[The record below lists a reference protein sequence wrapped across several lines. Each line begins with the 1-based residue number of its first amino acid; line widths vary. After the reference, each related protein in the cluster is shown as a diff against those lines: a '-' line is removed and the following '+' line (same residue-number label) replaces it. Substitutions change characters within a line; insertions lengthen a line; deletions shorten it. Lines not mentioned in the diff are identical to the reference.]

1 MTVMDARCNRNAK
14 FDCKQNDSKTFR
26 INFDQWCCCYAQ
38 TIKAKNWE
46 IQPTLI
52 QLKTWYFLQKL
63 IVCLLSF
70 DLFISSKVSR
80 LHNFY
85 TVLIVCIT
93 LHQSVHWLLLFSD
106 QQHQHDNKEKEANN
120 TKMDSMRV
128 HSVFFKFISH
138 LYMLCI
144 HTLRWPLRMSFSEIE
159 QSTLAISC
167 ALLITVKS

>member
-1 MTVMDARCNRNAK
+1 MQSK
-14 FDCKQNDSKTFR
+14 CKIRLQTKWFK
-26 INFDQWCCCYAQ
+26 NFSYKLWPMMLLLCANN
-38 TIKAKNWE
+38 TSEKLR

-93 LHQSVHWLLLFSD
+93 LHQSFHWLLLFSD
-106 QQHQHDNKEKEANN
+106 QQQQHDNKERKRIIPNWIQCGFTAYFL
-120 TKMDSMRV
+120 S
-128 HSVFFKFISH
+128 SIFISH

-144 HTLRWPLRMSFSEIE
+144 HALQWPLRISFSEME
-159 QSTLAISC
+159 RSTLAISC
-167 ALLITVKS
+167 ALLITAVKS